1 MPSEDMRVLNFQDSD
16 FNGFPPDYLWNR
28 MNYLQQ
34 RVIDAF
40 TQSERCNIK
49 IQTPDWESLVREK
62 VIDEVDRRAVF
73 EILEDQVKWTSWL
86 FVRHIFA
93 SLARF
98 FDRKGPR
105 SDWTEVEAEMRQ
117 AILDLASESPL
128 EERIKE
134 ACKECFEEA
143 ANMYWPTKSF
153 IDRIEPNTKGV
164 FNIHSSSSIASH
176 RIEVHLSLTLEVKV
190 VYKAIPQPTINL
202 IAVPQP
208 TFNLLE
214 IEGMLDFEF
223 PLVAEADTVSSDTTT
238 HTIGGSLTKNSIFRS
253 LTGFTSAS
261 AINQAHPRPDSKPGP
276 ASMYSSGSA
285 GAHEEMWS
293 DWYPRSLRESLEW
306 Q

>member
-1 MPSEDMRVLNFQDSD
+1 VK
-16 FNGFPPDYLWNR
+16 DYL
-28 MNYLQQ
+28 QH

-40 TQSERCNIK
+40 TQSERCNVK

-73 EILEDQVKWTSWL
+73 KILENQVTRDSCL
-86 FVRHIFA
+86 FIRHIFA

-117 AILDLASESPL
+117 AIRDLASEKPL
-128 EERIKE
+128 EEQIKK
-134 ACKECFEEA
+134 ACKECFEETV
-143 ANMYWPTKSF
+143 NMYWLKKSL

-164 FNIHSSSSIASH
+164 FDIHSSSSIASH

-190 VYKAIPQPTINL
+190 AYKAVPQPTINL

-214 IEGMLDFEF
+214 VNGVLDFEF

-238 HTIGGSLTKNSIFRS
+238 HTIGSLTNTTLRS
-253 LTGFTSAS
+253 LAGSTSAS
-261 AINQAHPRPDSKPGP
+261 AIDQAHPRPDSKPGP
-276 ASMYSSGSA
+276 ASMYWSGSSGA
-285 GAHEEMWS
+285 PEESWS
-293 DWYPRSLRESLEW
+293 DWSLRESLVW

>member
-1 MPSEDMRVLNFQDSD
+1 MK
-16 FNGFPPDYLWNR
+16 DYL
-28 MNYLQQ
+28 QH

-40 TQSERCNIK
+40 TQSERCNVK

-73 EILEDQVKWTSWL
+73 KILEDQVTRDSCL
-86 FVRHIFA
+86 FIRHIFT

-105 SDWTEVEAEMRQ
+105 TDWTEVEAEMRQ
-117 AILDLASESPL
+117 AIHDLASEKPL
-128 EERIKE
+128 EEQYRK

-164 FNIHSSSSIASH
+164 FDIHSSSSIASH

-190 VYKAIPQPTINL
+190 AYKAIPRPTINL
-202 IAVPQP
+202 IPVSQP

-214 IEGMLDFEF
+214 AEGVLSFEF
-223 PLVAEADTVSSDTTT
+223 PLVAEVDSVSSDSTSTMR
-238 HTIGGSLTKNSIFRS
+238 TIGGSLTNSIFRS
-253 LTGFTSAS
+253 WTGFSSAS
-261 AINQAHPRPDSKPGP
+261 AINQAHPMPDSKHGP
-276 ASMYSSGSA
+276 ASMYLSGSA
-285 GAHEEMWS
+285 GAAEESWS
-293 DWYPRSLRESLEW
+293 DWYPKSLRESLVW

>member
-16 FNGFPPDYLWNR
+16 FNGFPPDDIWNR

-34 RVIDAF
+34 RVMDAF
-40 TQSERCNIK
+40 THSDRCNINLK
-49 IQTPDWESLVREK
+49 FPDWESLVREEM
-62 VIDEVDRRAVF
+62 IEEIDRRAVF

-117 AILDLASESPL
+117 AIHALASEQPL
-128 EERIKE
+128 EEEYRK

-143 ANMYWPTKSF
+143 ANMYWPKKSL

-164 FNIHSSSSIASH
+164 FDVHSSPSIASH

-190 VYKAIPQPTINL
+190 AYKAIPQPTINL
-202 IAVPQP
+202 IPVSQP

-214 IEGMLDFEF
+214 AEGVLSFEF

-238 HTIGGSLTKNSIFRS
+238 DTIGRSLTNSIFRS
-253 LTGFTSAS
+253 WTGFTSAS
-261 AINQAHPRPDSKPGP
+261 AVNQAHPMPDSKHGP
-276 ASMYSSGSA
+276 ASMYLSGSA
-285 GAHEEMWS
+285 GAPEESWS
-293 DWYPRSLRESLEW
+293 DWYRRSLRESLVW